1 MSRSAL
7 YILTTVLLASA
18 CNKAVMEYSNMGS
31 ISLSLAS
38 DVEVVVTTKA
48 DTEVDY
54 DSFLIN
60 VSGQTFIG
68 NQYSEDYIYGHMP
81 ERSSSW
87 ERGLSLCIMPK
98 MLL

>member
-48 DTEVDY
+48 DTDVDY

-68 NQYSEDYIYGHMP
+68 NQYSED
-81 ERSSSW
+81 
-87 ERGLSLCIMPK
+87 
-98 MLL
+98 